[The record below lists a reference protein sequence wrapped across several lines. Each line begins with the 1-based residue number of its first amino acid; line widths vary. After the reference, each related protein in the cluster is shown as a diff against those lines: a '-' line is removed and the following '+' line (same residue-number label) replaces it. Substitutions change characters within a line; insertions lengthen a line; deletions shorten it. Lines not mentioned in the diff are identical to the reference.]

1 MALYKTFDELWMERE
16 LATMKEHIIPNY
28 DAEEESAKE
37 VETDNVNAYLAYLAS
52 LADSSNVPTISVKE
66 ITQTNTGNLSVKAK
80 ARKHYHASMQEG
92 RYHNDEN
99 RRSGRTYYEWEKR
112 NRRFKEKVA
121 FKNSISDYITEY
133 EDEEEE
139 RIQMRLQAEAYDE
152 DLQNYAYPSTW
163 DKAYSRGQKNVLATL
178 AKVGVKFTVNGLGEV
193 DYETICRLARQM

>member
-1 MALYKTFDELWMERE
+1 MAPYKSFDELWMERE

-37 VETDNVNAYLAYLAS
+37 VEMSNVNAYFAS
-52 LADSSNVPTISVKE
+52 FADLFGTSTIPVKE
-66 ITQTNTGNLSVKAK
+66 IIQTSADNLSIKAK

-99 RRSGRTYYEWEKR
+99 KRSGRTYYEWEKAE
-112 NRRFKEKVA
+112 RRFKEKVA
-121 FKNSISDYITEY
+121 FKNSVPNHIAEY
-133 EDEEEE
+133 EEEE
-139 RIQMRLQAEAYDE
+139 YERTMMRLQAEAYDE

-163 DKAYSRGQKNVLATL
+163 EKAYGRGTKHVLDTF
-178 AKVGVKFTVNGLGEV
+178 AKVGVKFTVDGLGEV